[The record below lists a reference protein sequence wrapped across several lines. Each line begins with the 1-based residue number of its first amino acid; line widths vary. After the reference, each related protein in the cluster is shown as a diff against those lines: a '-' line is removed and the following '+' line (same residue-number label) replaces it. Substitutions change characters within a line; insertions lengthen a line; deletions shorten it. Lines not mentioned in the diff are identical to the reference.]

1 MLDLTRRRF
10 LAALAVSLAGLAM
23 RRAAARPAR
32 VRIEPV
38 LSKLPPAE
46 PAPAPVE
53 VSMDGWFPG
62 PGNWAYSP
70 RLGWIH
76 TFQPMPDRKLAAWYG
91 PPPPFPAREPINW
104 GPLPTKEIKALIA
117 GPLPLRGI
125 HR

>member
-1 MLDLTRRRF
+1 MHFPSLCVNQRRYRTQKEF
-10 LAALAVSLAGLAM
+10 GYSVCYGADQ
-23 RRAAARPAR
+23 RRD
-32 VRIEPV
+32 
-38 LSKLPPAE
+38 PPLI
-46 PAPAPVE
+46 
-53 VSMDGWFPG
+53 
-62 PGNWAYSP
+62 Y
-70 RLGWIH
+70 IH